1 MDNLL
6 YGYNA
11 EERIVAV
18 QQLNDQ
24 TIRLYKRV
32 EGKVLHQD
40 VEFFPFF
47 FLSDDTLIKY
57 FPKKFWLKELA
68 GGNFYRY
75 IAAFTRWSEMWEA
88 VHFILRQY
96 NATHSPRISSYQEF
110 KEILVR
116 ADAVRQFLLQS
127 GMTLFKGMKF
137 EELVRLHIDIQF
149 TPAGGKKRN
158 KKNSEEQ
165 ILVITLAASDGGE
178 YTFSTVKHNER
189 TVPETMHQAHKHN
202 RS

>member
-1 MDNLL
+1 MDKLL
-6 YGYNA
+6 YGYNT

-18 QQLNDQ
+18 HQLNDQ

-32 EGKVLHQD
+32 EGKVLHED

-47 FLSDDTLIKY
+47 FLSDESLIKD

-68 GGNFYRY
+68 GSNFYRY

-96 NATHSPRISSYQEF
+96 NKDHSPRISSYQEF
-110 KEILVR
+110 KEILIR

-127 GMTLFKGMKF
+127 GITLFKGMKY
-137 EELVRLHIDIQF
+137 EELVRLHVDVQF
-149 TPAGGKKRN
+149 GQAAGKKRS
-158 KKNSEEQ
+158 KKYLGEQ
-165 ILVITLAASDGGE
+165 IFVITLADSDGNE
-178 YTFSTVKHNER
+178 YTFSTQKHDER
-189 TVPETMHQAHKHN
+189 TMSGTLHPAYQ
-202 RS
+202 